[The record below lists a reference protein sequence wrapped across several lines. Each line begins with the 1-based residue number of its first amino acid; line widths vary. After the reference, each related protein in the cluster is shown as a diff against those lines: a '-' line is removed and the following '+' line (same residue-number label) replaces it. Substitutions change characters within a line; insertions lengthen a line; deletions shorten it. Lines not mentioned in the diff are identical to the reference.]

1 VGNAMIGLDPGGS
14 LLPPLGALSEG
25 LRAGLLDF
33 LRKLHSAGT
42 LPIKPASLQA
52 ASSPA
57 SAS

>member
-1 VGNAMIGLDPGGS
+1 MIGLDPGGS